1 MITDKR
7 RAGFTL
13 IELLVIVFIVV
24 LVIGMI
30 VPAGR
35 QKGKAGRI
43 KCVNNLKNVGLAF
56 RIFATDNNDRFPGAI
71 LATNGVD
78 LASINIQKLFGAL
91 SNELSTPK
99 ILYCPED
106 KQRKPAESFQDFT
119 SENVS
124 YFGSLSPDESRPQS
138 LLAGDRNILADG
150 KLASRLLP
158 LSTNVVLSW
167 SKDIHNQQG
176 NVALGDGSV
185 HQMSSS
191 ELQQSVRNGVND
203 ATNYLVFPQ

>member
-7 RAGFTL
+7 RVGFTL

-71 LATNGVD
+71 LASNDVD
-78 LASINIQKLFGAL
+78 LASINIETLFGAV

-106 KQRKPAESFQDFT
+106 KQRKPAESFKDFN

-124 YFGSLSPDESRPQS
+124 YFASLSPDESRPQS

-167 SKDIHNQQG
+167 SKDIHNEQG

-191 ELQQSVRNGVND
+191 PLQQSVREGIGG